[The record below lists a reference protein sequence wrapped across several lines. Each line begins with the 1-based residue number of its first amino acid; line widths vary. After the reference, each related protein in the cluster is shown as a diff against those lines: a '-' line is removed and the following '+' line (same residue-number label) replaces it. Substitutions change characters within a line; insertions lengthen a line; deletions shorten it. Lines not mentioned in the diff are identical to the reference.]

1 VVLRFIVTVLF
12 CFASGGHVAAQPPPE
27 YPTRAVRIIVP
38 SAPGGGTDILARVLA
53 DYLAKSLGGQFVV
66 ENRAGAGQMIGIE
79 AVARAAPDGYT
90 LLMAAST
97 LAINPVMYKNIKY
110 DALRDFEPITQV
122 ASLPN
127 VLIVHPSFP
136 AQSLADFIVL
146 AKQKPGAF
154 TYASA
159 GVGTSPQMTME
170 LLKSMAGI
178 ELQHIPFRGT
188 TPGVTEVLGGRVT
201 AMFAN
206 LLTAK
211 PLVEAGQLRA
221 LAVSGQKRAESM
233 PTIPT
238 VAEGGVANYEA
249 LQWYGLLAPAGTPQN
264 IVTRLQAEVSR
275 ALQTPEVQERLA
287 ADGAEPVGS
296 TPAEFAALI
305 KTELQ
310 KWAEVARAAN
320 IRPE

>member
-1 VVLRFIVTVLF
+1 VLRFIATVLF
-12 CFASGGHVAAQPPPE
+12 CVSYGAQVAAQQPSE
-27 YPTRAVRIIVP
+27 YPSRPVRIIVP
-38 SAPGGGTDILARVLA
+38 SSPGGGTDILARVLA

-66 ENRAGAGQMIGIE
+66 ENRPGAGQMIGIE

-97 LAINPVMYKNIKY
+97 LAINPIMYKHIKY

-136 AQSLADFIVL
+136 AQSLAEFIAL
-146 AKQKPGAF
+146 AKEKPGAF

-159 GVGTSPQMTME
+159 GVGTSPQMAME
-170 LLKSMAGI
+170 LLKSMAGLD
-178 ELQHIPFRGT
+178 LQHIPFRGT

-221 LAVSGQKRAESM
+221 LAVSGHKRAESM
-233 PTIPT
+233 PAIPT
-238 VAEGGVANYEA
+238 VAEGGVANYDA
-249 LQWYGLLAPAGTPQN
+249 LQWYGLLAPAGTPHS

-305 KTELQ
+305 KTELD
-310 KWAEVARAAN
+310 KWAKVARAAN

>member
-1 VVLRFIVTVLF
+1 VLRFIIPLLF
-12 CFASGGHVAAQPPPE
+12 CAFATIPALTQQSAD
-27 YPTRAVRIIVP
+27 YPSRPVRIIVP

-53 DYLAKSLGGQFVV
+53 DYLGKSLGGQFVV
-66 ENRAGAGQMIGIE
+66 ENRPGAGQMIGIE

-122 ASLPN
+122 AALPN
-127 VLIVHPSFP
+127 VLIVHPGFP
-136 AQSLADFIVL
+136 ARSLAEFIAL
-146 AKQKPGAF
+146 AKQKPGSLTF
-154 TYASA
+154 ASA
-159 GVGTSPQMTME
+159 GVGTSPQMAME
-170 LLKSMAGI
+170 MLKSMAGI
-178 ELQHIPFRGT
+178 DLQHIPFRGT

-211 PLVEAGQLRA
+211 PLVESGQLRA
-221 LAVSGQKRAESM
+221 LAVSGLRRAESM
-233 PTIPT
+233 PEIPT
-238 VAEGGVANYEA
+238 VAEGGIADYDA
-249 LQWYGLLAPAGTPQN
+249 LQWYGLLAPAGTPAS
-264 IVTRLQAEVSR
+264 IVGRLQAEVSQ
-275 ALQTPEVQERLA
+275 ALKTPEVKERLA

-296 TPAEFAALI
+296 TAAEF
-305 KTELQ
+305 TELIRNEVA
-310 KWAEVARAAN
+310 KWARVARAAN

>member
-1 VVLRFIVTVLF
+1 M
-12 CFASGGHVAAQPPPE
+12 AAPVEAQQAPE
-27 YPTRAVRIIVP
+27 YPSRTVRIIVP

-66 ENRAGAGQMIGIE
+66 ENRPGAGQMIGIE
-79 AVARAAPDGYT
+79 AVARATADGYT

-122 ASLPN
+122 AALPN
-127 VLIVHPSFP
+127 ILIVHPSFP
-136 AQSLADFIVL
+136 AQSLADFISL
-146 AKQKPGAF
+146 ARQKPGAF

-159 GVGTSPQMTME
+159 GVGTSPQMAME
-170 LLKSMAGI
+170 LLKSMTGI

-211 PLVEAGQLRA
+211 PLIEAGQLRA

-233 PTIPT
+233 PGIPT
-238 VAEGGVANYEA
+238 VAEAGVANYEA
-249 LQWYGLLAPAGTPQN
+249 LQWYG
-264 IVTRLQAEVSR
+264 
-275 ALQTPEVQERLA
+275 
-287 ADGAEPVGS
+287 
-296 TPAEFAALI
+296 
-305 KTELQ
+305 
-310 KWAEVARAAN
+310 
-320 IRPE
+320 

>member
-1 VVLRFIVTVLF
+1 VLRFIVVVLF
-12 CFASGGHVAAQPPPE
+12 CLSFGARVEGQPAD
-27 YPTRAVRIIVP
+27 YPSRPVRIIVP
-38 SAPGGGTDILARVLA
+38 SSPGGGTDILARVLA
-53 DYLAKSLGGQFVV
+53 DFLAKSLSGQFVV
-66 ENRAGAGQMIGIE
+66 ENRPGAGQMIGIE
-79 AVARAAPDGYT
+79 AVARAMPDGYT

-136 AQSLADFIVL
+136 AHSLADFIAL
-146 AKQKPGAF
+146 AKQKPGTF

-159 GVGTSPQMTME
+159 GVGTSPQMAME
-170 LLKSMAGI
+170 LLKSMVGI

-188 TPGVTEVLGGRVT
+188 IPGVTEVLGGRVT

-221 LAVSGQKRAESM
+221 LAVSGYKRAESM
-233 PTIPT
+233 PAIPT
-238 VAEGGVANYEA
+238 VAEGGVENYEA
-249 LQWYGLLAPAGTPQN
+249 LQWYGLLAPAGAPQT
-264 IVTRLQAEVSR
+264 IVARLQAEVSR
-275 ALQTPEVQERLA
+275 ALQMPEVQERLA

-296 TPAEFAALI
+296 TAAQFAALI
-305 KTELQ
+305 KTELE
-310 KWAEVARAAN
+310 KWARVARAAN

>member
-1 VVLRFIVTVLF
+1 VLRFIIPLLF
-12 CFASGGHVAAQPPPE
+12 CAFSTIPALAQQSAD
-27 YPTRAVRIIVP
+27 YPSRPVRIIVP

-53 DYLAKSLGGQFVV
+53 DYLGKSLGGQFVV
-66 ENRAGAGQMIGIE
+66 ENRPGAGQMIGIE

-122 ASLPN
+122 AALPN
-127 VLIVHPSFP
+127 VLIVHPGFP
-136 AQSLADFIVL
+136 ARSLAEFIAL
-146 AKQKPGAF
+146 AKQKPGSLTF
-154 TYASA
+154 ASA
-159 GVGTSPQMTME
+159 GVGTSPQMAME

-178 ELQHIPFRGT
+178 DLQHIPFRGT

-211 PLVEAGQLRA
+211 PLVESGQLRA
-221 LAVSGQKRAESM
+221 LAVSGLRRAESM
-233 PTIPT
+233 PEIPT
-238 VAEGGVANYEA
+238 VAEGGVADYDA
-249 LQWYGLLAPAGTPQN
+249 LQWYGLLAPAGTPAS
-264 IVTRLQAEVSR
+264 IVGRLQAEVSQ
-275 ALQTPEVQERLA
+275 ALKTPEVKERLA

-296 TPAEFAALI
+296 TAAEF
-305 KTELQ
+305 TELIRNEVA
-310 KWAEVARAAN
+310 KWARVARAAN